1 MFIPLHQLNS
11 CALAGRKALYP
22 RRARQAIKAAI
33 KITSRTNS
41 DAGHMAASLT
51 RTNRTS
57 SQLPALW
64 GSVLLSSA
72 FFALFALFYP
82 SALSCHIFFSVHNSC
97 RRFLMAN
104 SLRLLFPVAA
114 QQDEALLRADRDPS
128 CVSEFPLCSL
138 FPTVRHLSVKVL
150 AHDPSCADK
159 PPSLGP
165 LFLFKQ
171 ASGLCPVISSEL

>member
-11 CALAGRKALYP
+11 CALAGRKALSP

-64 GSVLLSSA
+64 GSVLLFSS
-72 FFALFALFYP
+72 FFVLFYP
-82 SALSCHIFFSVHNSC
+82 SALFSPRLFPPVRDIC
-97 RRFLMAN
+97 RSFLMAN
-104 SLRLLFPVAA
+104 SLRLLSPVAA
-114 QQDEALLRADRDPS
+114 RPRTSPENHA
-128 CVSEFPLCSL
+128 PL
-138 FPTVRHLSVKVL
+138 TAWTKT
-150 AHDPSCADK
+150 
-159 PPSLGP
+159 PP
-165 LFLFKQ
+165 
-171 ASGLCPVISSEL
+171 

>member
-1 MFIPLHQLNS
+1 MEQRTEISERPKRRSRRRIPTHLSVGLGAFNIPNAEGGSGTLLMFIPLHQLNR

-64 GSVLLSSA
+64 GSVLLFSA
-72 FFALFALFYP
+72 FFALFYP
-82 SALSCHIFFSVHNSC
+82 SALSCHIFFQSTIFAES
-97 RRFLMAN
+97 FLWLIH
-104 SLRLLFPVAA
+104 SGCSFLLLHSHGAA
-114 QQDEALLRADRDPS
+114 
-128 CVSEFPLCSL
+128 
-138 FPTVRHLSVKVL
+138 
-150 AHDPSCADK
+150 
-159 PPSLGP
+159 
-165 LFLFKQ
+165 
-171 ASGLCPVISSEL
+171 